1 MGNSKALLYRTPKM
15 MKTACIV
22 LAASVAAVAALPAT
36 APTQPHL
43 AQAWT
48 AMSTGDGLQGQ
59 TGLESYIYQEG
70 SRDDGSMRA
79 HKWDYGEKNCIKY
92 EVDGGYKGAATGT
105 FYVSCDSVDCC
116 TAGANDIPDVKK
128 WDIPKASWL
137 KSTKVGFVGYTDTT
151 ELGNVTVKHAEEWFS
166 KTQIPFTKVGLNYTY
181 YITRDTSGNSTDIIS
196 HRINYGAPQEGVSG
210 HILYGNFT
218 VQKDLDAFK
227 KTFMP
232 PAICLKPN
240 TLTCNDQQI
249 KQWERKYFKH
259 SAAQRGWM

>member
-1 MGNSKALLYRTPKM
+1 MG
-15 MKTACIV
+15 
-22 LAASVAAVAALPAT
+22 
-36 APTQPHL
+36 
-43 AQAWT
+43 
-48 AMSTGDGLQGQ
+48 
-59 TGLESYIYQEG
+59 
-70 SRDDGSMRA
+70 
-79 HKWDYGEKNCIKY
+79 
-92 EVDGGYKGAATGT
+92 TGT

-181 YITRDTSGNSTDIIS
+181 YITRDTSGNST
-196 HRINYGAPQEGVSG
+196 

-240 TLTCNDQQI
+240 TLT
-249 KQWERKYFKH
+249 
-259 SAAQRGWM
+259 